1 MKQSV
6 LIMSVLV
13 ICVSCAG
20 APSSAPLQ
28 YHIKISEIVGP
39 QDNLILEEIQFV
51 NKDSSFPQGA
61 VFLGIRNNTD
71 KEFILDT
78 VTCEFI
84 QNGNQSPHL
93 VGLSTKYNRTSPRYI
108 RLKNRIDRY
117 FFPADGNVLVEGDKF
132 SLLLKYFEIEERIEI
147 RDDIDQNPFDDWFTH
162 ETAITGEF
170 SFKIDFTRI
179 EQ

>member
-1 MKQSV
+1 M
-6 LIMSVLV
+6 
-13 ICVSCAG
+13 SCAS
-20 APSSAPLQ
+20 APSPAP
-28 YHIKISEIVGP
+28 YRIEISEVVGP
-39 QDNLILEEIQFV
+39 QDNLILEEIQLV

-78 VTCEFI
+78 VACEFI

-117 FFPADGNVLVEGDKF
+117 FFPADSSVLVEGDKF
-132 SLLLKYFEIEERIEI
+132 SLLLKYLEIEEHIEV
-147 RDDIDQNPFDDWFTH
+147 RDDIDQNPFGEWFTH

-170 SFKIDFTRI
+170 SFKINFTRI